1 MNQLGRSTR
10 RTLKSN
16 IEMKT
21 KLLYGERYHE
31 LLICRCLCGQVVSL
45 PISESESVTVT
56 YTVPPQANKVNHNKA
71 RRKIWC
77 SYLFKQKLRLQ
88 PLRMDTLD
96 CMRRSMGCI
105 AGDDFWP
112 NSMDPI
118 AEIQNKLIL
127 ISKTFHMITY
137 LRKTDEYRGN
147 STIDDREN
155 DRWNG
160 EPNDKSSHQ

>member
-1 MNQLGRSTR
+1 
-10 RTLKSN
+10 
-16 IEMKT
+16 
-21 KLLYGERYHE
+21 
-31 LLICRCLCGQVVSL
+31 
-45 PISESESVTVT
+45 
-56 YTVPPQANKVNHNKA
+56 
-71 RRKIWC
+71 
-77 SYLFKQKLRLQ
+77 
-88 PLRMDTLD
+88 MDTLD

-155 DRWNG
+155 DR
-160 EPNDKSSHQ
+160 